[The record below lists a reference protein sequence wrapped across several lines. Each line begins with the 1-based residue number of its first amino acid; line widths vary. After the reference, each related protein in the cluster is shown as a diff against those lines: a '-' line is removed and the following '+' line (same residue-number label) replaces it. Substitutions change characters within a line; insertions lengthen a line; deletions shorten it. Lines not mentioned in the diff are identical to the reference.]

1 MRESGKRMR
10 MAAGN
15 TPFWVRRRTEIRLSV
30 RITVAGLAS
39 FALAHAFNLPQ
50 GYWAVFTAVL
60 VVQASVGGSLKFAVD
75 RLIGTL
81 GGAVFG
87 AVTAILVPH
96 DDVLMLGVTLAV
108 ALAPL
113 ALLSALNPS
122 FRVAPITAVILLLGS
137 SGATEGPVLAAV
149 LRTLEVSLGGLV
161 GMAVS
166 LLVLPA
172 RAHWLMG
179 DAAGRTLVRLADLLE
194 ALIDALS
201 APSDAGLILARQDAA
216 RKSIAALETI
226 SDEAARERRN
236 YLSDD
241 ADPEP
246 VTRTLRRVR
255 HDLIL
260 IGRVAAE
267 PLPEAQTPP
276 LKDSL
281 AAFKTA
287 TAAFLRN
294 LGNAFMQRSLPPDAA
309 DFDRVLLGLLADLDA
324 IPGHERLVAL
334 GFVLEQFQRNCGDLS
349 LRAQEFAKLPKA
361 AKLARA

>member
-1 MRESGKRMR
+1 

-15 TPFWVRRRTEIRLSV
+15 VHFWVRRRAELRLSV

-39 FALAHAFNLPQ
+39 FALAQAFSLPQ

-87 AVTAILVPH
+87 ALVATLVPH
-96 DDVLMLGVTLAV
+96 GNIAMLGAALGLS
-108 ALAPL
+108 LAPL
-113 ALLSALNPS
+113 ALLSALNAS

-137 SGATEGPVLAAV
+137 SGATEGPVLAAM
-149 LRTLEVSLGGLV
+149 LRTLEVSIGGVV
-161 GMAVS
+161 GLAVS
-166 LLVLPA
+166 LFVLPA

-179 DAAGRTLVRLADLLE
+179 DAAGRALARLADLLE
-194 ALIDALS
+194 TLIDALF
-201 APSDAGLILARQDAA
+201 APGDAAIILARQDSA
-216 RKSIAALETI
+216 RKAIAALETV

-255 HDLIL
+255 HDLVL

-267 PLPEAQTPP
+267 PLPQAQSAP

-281 AAFKTA
+281 AEFKTA
-287 TAAFLRN
+287 AAAFLRA
-294 LGNAFMQRSLPPDAA
+294 LGHAFAERAQPPDAA
-309 DFDRVLLGLLADLDA
+309 RFTSALAGLSADLDA
-324 IPGHERLVAL
+324 VTGDERLVAL
-334 GFVLEQFQRNCGDLS
+334 GFVLEQMERNCTELA
-349 LRAQEFAKLPKA
+349 LRAREFAKLPKTA
-361 AKLARA
+361 ELAKA